1 MNIIC
6 SICLNNICIKSFIS
20 LLDSCFSCCGEGGAG
35 AGDGVGAAAG
45 TGAGAAAGA
54 TAGAGVGAATGVEA
68 AAVVG
73 VAAGAGAT
81 AGDVAG
87 AMALFAEAFRVDLC
101 RCGNS
106 RTSLRRGAGR
116 GLLGGGAAC
125 FFSCV
130 VLLSFG

>member
-1 MNIIC
+1 
-6 SICLNNICIKSFIS
+6 
-20 LLDSCFSCCGEGGAG
+20 
-35 AGDGVGAAAG
+35 
-45 TGAGAAAGA
+45 
-54 TAGAGVGAATGVEA
+54 VGAATGVEA

-73 VAAGAGAT
+73 VAVGEGAAAGAGAT

-116 GLLGGGAAC
+116 DLLGGGAAC
-125 FFSCV
+125 FFSCD